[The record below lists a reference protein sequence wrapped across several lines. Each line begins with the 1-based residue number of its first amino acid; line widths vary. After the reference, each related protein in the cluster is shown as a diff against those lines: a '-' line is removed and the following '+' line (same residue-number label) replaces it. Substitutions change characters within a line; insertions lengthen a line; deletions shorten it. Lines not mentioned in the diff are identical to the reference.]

1 MIFGMIKN
9 GGNLVIRI
17 ARLKMLQ
24 LGALF
29 QIHTRKYRRKINDKG
44 NSSTKQ
50 IKGTQESEEQKVY
63 ETAYGCTELLKGKD
77 Q

>member
-1 MIFGMIKN
+1 MDDGSERNK
-9 GGNLVIRI
+9 GEC
-17 ARLKMLQ
+17 
-24 LGALF
+24 
-29 QIHTRKYRRKINDKG
+29 KYRRKINDKG

-50 IKGTQESEEQKVY
+50 IKGTQESEKQKVY